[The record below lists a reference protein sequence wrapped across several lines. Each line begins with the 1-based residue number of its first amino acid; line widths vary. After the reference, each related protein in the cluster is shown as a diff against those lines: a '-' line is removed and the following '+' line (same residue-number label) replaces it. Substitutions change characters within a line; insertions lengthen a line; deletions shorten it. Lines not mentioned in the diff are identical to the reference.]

1 MMDRVSTGVAGLDEL
16 LGGGI
21 PKQKCILVVG
31 GPGSGKTTLAMQF
44 LREGAMN
51 DERGLYVT
59 MGEAPAQIKENFSS
73 FRWDLDGLEREGKL
87 FFIDATPIRRVKTK
101 GSPYGEHIALTGGAA
116 ILPELTLKE
125 LIQTIRGVVDEEKI
139 QRIAV
144 DPVTSIAVKYD
155 RPANRRKAMLM
166 LFDALEEAG
175 CSSLVVTELRA
186 SMLDRSFQLEEFLS
200 QGVILLHTIHREG
213 NIVRAIQIEKMR
225 GIPHDI
231 QLRPYQITSE
241 GIEVFPRDR
250 VFQ

>member
-1 MMDRVSTGVAGLDEL
+1 MDRVSTGISGLDEL

-21 PKQKCILVVG
+21 PKQRCILIVG
-31 GPGSGKTTLAMQF
+31 SPGSGKTTLAMQF
-44 LREGAMN
+44 LRQGAMN

-59 MGEAPAQIKENFSS
+59 MDEAPAQIKENFSG
-73 FRWDLDGLEREGKL
+73 FRWDLDGLEREGRL
-87 FFIDATPIRRVKTK
+87 FFIDATPVRRVKTK
-101 GSPYGEHIALTGGAA
+101 AGLYGEQMALTSGATV
-116 ILPELTLKE
+116 LPELTLTE
-125 LIQTIRGVVDEEKI
+125 LIRTVQGVVDEEKI
-139 QRIAV
+139 QRIVV

-155 RPANRRKAMLM
+155 RPSTRRKAMLM
-166 LFDALEEAG
+166 LFDALEETG

-200 QGVILLHTIHREG
+200 QGVILLHTIPHEG

>member
-1 MMDRVSTGVAGLDEL
+1 MDRVSTGISGLDEL

-21 PKQKCILVVG
+21 PKQRCILIVG
-31 GPGSGKTTLAMQF
+31 SPGSGKTTLAMQF
-44 LREGAMN
+44 LRQGAMN

-59 MGEAPAQIKENFSS
+59 MDEAPAQIKENFSG
-73 FRWDLDGLEREGKL
+73 FRWDLDGLEREGRL
-87 FFIDATPIRRVKTK
+87 FFIDATPVRRVKTK
-101 GSPYGEHIALTGGAA
+101 AGLYGEQMALTSGATV
-116 ILPELTLKE
+116 LPELTLME
-125 LIQTIRGVVDEEKI
+125 LIRTVQGVVDEEKI
-139 QRIAV
+139 QRIVV

-155 RPANRRKAMLM
+155 RPSTRRKAMLM
-166 LFDALEEAG
+166 LFDALEETG

-200 QGVILLHTIHREG
+200 QGVILLHTIPHEG